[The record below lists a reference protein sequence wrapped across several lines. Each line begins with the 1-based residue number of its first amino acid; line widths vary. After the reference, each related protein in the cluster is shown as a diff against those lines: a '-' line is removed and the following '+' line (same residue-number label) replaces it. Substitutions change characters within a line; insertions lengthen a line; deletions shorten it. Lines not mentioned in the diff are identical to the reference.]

1 MRSERQLLASRDF
14 LELLDLIAACGP
26 LQGSA
31 PLDTAKACVRAVEEM
46 EKERDITRLRELV
59 RLYVI
64 PAPHQSLDD
73 AHEVLRCA
81 RFFSPSFNLLFSFDS
96 HTDTDT
102 DTQTYTRRHTH
113 THTHQMQRARP

>member
-14 LELLDLIAACGP
+14 LELLDLIEACGP

-64 PAPHQSLDD
+64 PASHQSLDD

-81 RFFSPSFNLLFSFDS
+81 RFFSPSFNLFFLLA
-96 HTDTDT
+96 H
-102 DTQTYTRRHTH
+102 TQTQTHRHIHADIH